1 MLSTT
6 LLPIQ
11 RHSTVSNGV
20 DHAKRQEATAQ
31 VLERPDTDPS
41 LSQINTTALM
51 GLGASSGLLLAACG
65 GGASSGL
72 STGNTT
78 SAPVAPITDA
88 QASRFLAQ
96 ASVGATRAEMAK
108 VQSSGYAAW
117 IDAQIAMPQSTT
129 RWSWLK
135 ANSFDAAANIFTQNG
150 FDSVAWYKLITSPD
164 TLRQRVTH
172 ALAEIIVVGID
183 GLTGSGWQA
192 FAAANYLDVLEANA
206 FGNYRTLLQAVT
218 MTTAMGQYLTYVG
231 STKANP
237 KIDSLPDENYAR
249 ELMQLFTVGLLT
261 LNPDGTPVT
270 VNGANQE
277 TYTLN
282 DITGLA
288 RIFTGWN
295 FDLSTSN
302 TTTPDFHQR
311 PLTQVASRHETGAST
326 FLGSTVPAGL
336 DGAHSLSAALDII
349 FAHPNVAPF
358 ISRQLIQRMVT
369 SNPSPAYVQRIAA
382 VFSNDGNGV
391 RGNLAAVVKALLL
404 DDEARNSTTLTNPQC
419 GKLREPINRFLSWA
433 RAYNVAST
441 SNLWNVGNTS
451 DPATRLGQ
459 SPLRSGSVFNF
470 FRPGYVPPNTSIA
483 NASLVAPEFQI
494 TNESTVVGYV
504 NFMQRMISKGNTD
517 IVPDYST
524 LTPLAATP
532 TALLAEINTVVAAG
546 QLSDAT
552 SKALA
557 TAISSMPNGTDVAA
571 ANRIYAALTLV
582 FAAPEYIV
590 QK

>member
-1 MLSTT
+1 MMQTIQEVADQLPELS
-6 LLPIQ
+6 
-11 RHSTVSNGV
+11 
-20 DHAKRQEATAQ
+20 
-31 VLERPDTDPS
+31 DPS
-41 LSQINTTALM
+41 L
-51 GLGASSGLLLAACG
+51 ASSQKNTAGAITLATSSSLLLEACG
-65 GGASSGL
+65 GGAASSTSG
-72 STGNTT
+72 TT
-78 SAPVAPITDA
+78 PPVAAAPITDA

-96 ASVGATRAEMAK
+96 ASVGATRTEMAK
-108 VQSSGYAAW
+108 VQASGYAAW
-117 IDAQIAMPQSTT
+117 IDAQMAMAPSAS

-135 ANSFDAAANIFTQNG
+135 TNSFDAAANIFTQNG
-150 FDSVAWYKLITSPD
+150 FDSVVWYKLITSPD

-172 ALAEIIVVGID
+172 ALAEILVVGID
-183 GLTGSGWQA
+183 GLTATGWQT
-192 FAAANYLDVLEANA
+192 FAAANYLDALEANA

-218 MTTAMGQYLTYVG
+218 LTSAMGQYLTYVG
-231 STKANP
+231 SAKANP
-237 KIDSLPDENYAR
+237 KIDSHPDENYAR
-249 ELMQLFTVGLLT
+249 ELMQLFTIGLLQ

-277 TYTLN
+277 TYTLT

-288 RIFTGWN
+288 QIFTGWD

-302 TTTPDFHQR
+302 TSTPDYHQR
-311 PLTQVASRHETGAST
+311 PLTQVASRHETAAST

-336 DGAHSLSAALDII
+336 DGAHSLTAALDII

-358 ISRQLIQRMVT
+358 VSRQLIQRLVT
-369 SNPSPAYVQRIAA
+369 SNPSPAYVQRVAA
-382 VFSNDGNGV
+382 VFSNDGTGV
-391 RGNLAAVVKALLL
+391 KGNLAAVVKALLL
-404 DDEARNSTTLTNPQC
+404 DDEARNSTNLTNPQF
-419 GKLREPINRFLSWA
+419 GKLREPIYRFLSWA
-433 RAYNVAST
+433 RAYNVS
-441 SNLWNVGNTS
+441 SVGKLWTIGNTS
-451 DPATRLGQ
+451 DPASRLGQ
-459 SPLRSGSVFNF
+459 SPLRSSSVFNF

-504 NFMQRMISKGNTD
+504 NFMQRMISKGNAD

-552 SKALA
+552 IAALS
-557 TAISSMPNGTDVAA
+557 TAISSMPSGTDAA
-571 ANRIYAALTLV
+571 TANRIYAALTLV

>member
-1 MLSTT
+1 M
-6 LLPIQ
+6 Q
-11 RHSTVSNGV
+11 NM
-20 DHAKRQEATAQ
+20 QEATAQ

-72 STGNTT
+72 STGNAT

-552 SKALA
+552 ITALA